1 MINLIQVNLPAVVVA
16 SVVAMGVGFVWYH
29 PKVFGDQWM
38 KLQGLSKQ
46 DLDKSSMGMK
56 FGIMFLA
63 TLVSGYI
70 LSIFIHYAGAY
81 NLILGAKTGLWVWL
95 GFIMPAGLANHLFS
109 RKPLKFYLIQTGHH
123 LTGLLIMGAILGS
136 WF

>member
-1 MINLIQVNLPAVVVA
+1 MIQVNLPAVVVA
-16 SVVAMGVGFVWYH
+16 SVAAMGVGFVWYH
-29 PKVFGDQWM
+29 PKVFGNQWM
-38 KLQGLSKQ
+38 KLQGLSEQ
-46 DLDKSSMGMK
+46 NLDKSGMGMK

-81 NLILGAKTGLWVWL
+81 NLMLGAKTGLWAWL
-95 GFIMPAGLANHLFS
+95 GFVMPAGLANHLFS
-109 RKPLKFYLIQTGHH
+109 QKPLKFYLIQTGHH
-123 LTGLLIMGAILGS
+123 LAGLLVMGAILGS